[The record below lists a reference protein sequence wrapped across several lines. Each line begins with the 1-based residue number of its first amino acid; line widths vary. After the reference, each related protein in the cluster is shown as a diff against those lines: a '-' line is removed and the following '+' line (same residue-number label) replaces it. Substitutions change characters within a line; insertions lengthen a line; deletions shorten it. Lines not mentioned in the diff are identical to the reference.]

1 MENEQIT
8 FKKFNIDQLGNH
20 IAYLDISK
28 ERDNTFL
35 PSLRD
40 ELLEE
45 NHGTLKF
52 GRVVDHENILIP
64 DITIMQN
71 ISFYSNFHG
80 INPTDTLNYINDE
93 FPGIS
98 IYLQKKRE
106 SLTLVEWCGIGLIVY
121 LALPQN
127 FYFINLTLHQFSD
140 NKFKPIICKIIEQ
153 SIGSSIIIY
162 SHPHGIHN
170 IKDFVGNFT
179 IKNNSNLS
187 SIISFDQAIE
197 ELKKQNS

>member
-1 MENEQIT
+1 MENGQISG
-8 FKKFNIDQLGNH
+8 KFNLDQLGNH

-28 ERDNTFL
+28 ERDSTFL
-35 PSLRD
+35 PLLRKK
-40 ELLEE
+40 LLEE
-45 NHGTLKF
+45 SHKELKF

-80 INPTDTLNYINDE
+80 INPNDTLNYIIDV
-93 FPGIS
+93 FPDIS
-98 IYLQKKRE
+98 MYLQQKRD

-121 LALPQN
+121 LAVPQN
-127 FYFINLTLHQFSD
+127 FYFINLTLHQFSE

-187 SIISFDQAIE
+187 SIINFNQALE